1 MHALPGLP
9 DAHALAMLAL
19 TVVALALF
27 SIERLQ
33 LALTSLGLLTLIA
46 LIFAL
51 SPYPGVAPRCF
62 SRALPTR
69 H

>member
-9 DAHALAMLAL
+9 DAYALAMLAL

-33 LALTSLGLLTLIA
+33 LALTSLA
-46 LIFAL
+46 
-51 SPYPGVAPRCF
+51 C
-62 SRALPTR
+62 
-69 H
+69 